1 MSRSLPAPGGR
12 LFSFG
17 AGNKVQTMTK
27 RITEETAREWLE
39 LTRRGESSY
48 QIAARYGV
56 CHETVGKHLRLF
68 GYAPGKGGGATA
80 RNNARRSKEAEATRI
95 KRLNDLLADRFE
107 VLESNQRLQCV
118 MRCKECGHVFKR
130 TIDMRHEPRCPEC
143 ERRLAEMR
151 EHERELEHEQ
161 RLKRNVMQE
170 LVNLLSMEHACPV
183 CGRKFRSR
191 YANAVYCSHECRKRA
206 DNRK

>member
-1 MSRSLPAPGGR
+1 
-12 LFSFG
+12 
-17 AGNKVQTMTK
+17 MTK

-56 CHETVGKHLRLF
+56 CHETVGKHLRLL

-107 VLESNQRLQCV
+107 VLESNQRLS
-118 MRCKECGHVFKR
+118 
-130 TIDMRHEPRCPEC
+130 PRPFF
-143 ERRLAEMR
+143 LT
-151 EHERELEHEQ
+151 
-161 RLKRNVMQE
+161 
-170 LVNLLSMEHACPV
+170 
-183 CGRKFRSR
+183 
-191 YANAVYCSHECRKRA
+191 
-206 DNRK
+206 